1 MFHELDQVILT
12 LIEHI
17 KTGKILNPI
26 VAISCEIQD
35 PLSFFPDLKE
45 KKIRFF

>member
-1 MFHELDQVILT
+1 MFHELDQVFLT

-35 PLSFFPDLKE
+35 SLSFFPNFKRE
-45 KKIRFF
+45 KK